1 MDGSP
6 PGPSPPPPPGSKGVP
21 FWALGLGWG
30 VVVVW
35 LGTFEAVTEREIAGR
50 RGWHRVLLEPGRL
63 VEAAL
68 FTLVAG
74 LWFASLGHGGWLLL
88 FPLLG
93 AWAGWVAHRRT
104 RAPLDAAAMK
114 ALAMVLVRTTVA
126 GGLLQWIL

>member
-1 MDGSP
+1 
-6 PGPSPPPPPGSKGVP
+6 VP
-21 FWALGLGWG
+21 FWVLGLGWG
-30 VVVVW
+30 GVVVW
-35 LGTFEAVTEREIAGR
+35 FGIFDAVTGREGAGS
-50 RGWHRVLLEPGRL
+50 RGWLRLLLEPGRL

-68 FTLVAG
+68 LTLVAG

-104 RAPLDAAAMK
+104 RTPFDVTAMK

-126 GGLLQWIL
+126 GGLLQWTL